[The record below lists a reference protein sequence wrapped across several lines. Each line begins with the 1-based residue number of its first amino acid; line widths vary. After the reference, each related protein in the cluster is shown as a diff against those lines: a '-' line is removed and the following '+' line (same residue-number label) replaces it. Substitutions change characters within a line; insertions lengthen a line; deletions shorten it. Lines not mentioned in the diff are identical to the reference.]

1 MRPMQQPPAH
11 VCVGVDAHWKQ
22 NAQGALRACQTCLL
36 RCILCPAAVLLHMI
50 HPVDN
55 PMVSS
60 KQLLTFDSHLQND
73 LSAQGYSPEMAE
85 EDS

>member
-1 MRPMQQPPAH
+1 
-11 VCVGVDAHWKQ
+11 
-22 NAQGALRACQTCLL
+22 
-36 RCILCPAAVLLHMI
+36 MI